1 MRYTTTSLIEVL
13 SRFPPNTEIDTEIS
27 LMWDYPKELKHLD
40 DTMSDDEFV
49 ELTMKHAAKLVLFE
63 GSWTDQ
69 TIPREKVLEVK
80 ERWNL

>member
-1 MRYTTTSLIEVL
+1 MRYTTTGLIELL
-13 SRFPPNTEIDTEIS
+13 SKFPPGTEIDTEIS

-40 DTMSDDEFV
+40 DTMSDTEFV
-49 ELTMKHAAKLVLFE
+49 ELTMEHATMICLFE
-63 GSWTDQ
+63 GSWDDQ